1 MIIQM
6 YSGFKKE
13 KWKKHKGHIF
23 MHKKNI
29 VMNISDDFDDAFV
42 TDRFRWLL
50 VHVRLYSCVIL
61 QHISD
66 KSILSIFSIVF
77 GFS

>member
-1 MIIQM
+1 M

-23 MHKKNI
+23 YAKKNNI

-50 VHVRLYSCVIL
+50 VHVR
-61 QHISD
+61 
-66 KSILSIFSIVF
+66 
-77 GFS
+77 